1 MGGKTIRFKRGVAD
15 ATMSPD
21 RFCGAVK
28 GRPHGFL
35 AQRDGGE
42 FA

>member
-21 RFCGAVK
+21 KFFGPDENTPVT
-28 GRPHGFL
+28 
-35 AQRDGGE
+35 
-42 FA
+42 